1 MSKHDN
7 FIFTPITIEIQN
19 AVAAMRAVDIGME
32 AFPLSEYVMHSLFLK
47 MTGFQEQ
54 KMKCIAW
61 EMATEDFDFRRELL
75 SGRLGLGEYSTY
87 EAKNKVYS
95 SLLEIIRKHNPS
107 EISNKDDEKV
117 KNEVTTYI
125 LGNIKVDK
133 NQIRKNTVDA
143 IKGSFKNTN
152 FAVWDQRKFLFFCKK
167 GNDIIKETQFFNND
181 LNLLENQLQK
191 YYDELYMQRNRL
203 AHNVFSYQEN
213 LPSLIKLRDE
223 NDYSRNFYI
232 YFAILTLIDNIFM
245 KTYKVFR
252 DTLEN
257 SNYY

>member
-19 AVAAMRAVDIGME
+19 AVAAMRIVDIGME

-95 SLLEIIRKHNPS
+95 SLLEIIRKHNSS
-107 EISNKDDEKV
+107 EIPNKDDEKV
-117 KNEVTTYI
+117 KNGVTAYI
-125 LGNIKVDK
+125 LENIKPDK
-133 NQIRKNTVDA
+133 KQIRKNTVDA

-152 FAVWDQRKFLFFCKK
+152 FAVWDQRKFLFFCQN
-167 GNDIIKETQFFNND
+167 GSDIIKETQYFNSD

-191 YYDELYMQRNRL
+191 YYEELYAQRNRL

-213 LPSLIKLRDE
+213 LPSLIKLREE

-245 KTYKVFR
+245 ETYKVFK